1 MTGTRY
7 DVVAIGN
14 AIVDILASA
23 DDAFLV
29 ARSLPKGRMV
39 LIDEAQADALYDQMG
54 PAVEASGGS
63 AANTVAGLASLGSS
77 AAFIG
82 KVADDTL
89 GTVFRHDITAIGVHY
104 DTPPAVDG
112 PATAR
117 CMVLITPDADRTMS
131 TYLGACTRLTP
142 ADIDES
148 IIVDSKVLY
157 VEGYLWDEPEA
168 KDAIMQAIC
177 AAKEAGRQV
186 ALSLSDSLC
195 VRRHHEEF
203 QELVAGFVDILFANE
218 AEICALFDA
227 PFEQAV
233 QAIRGTVAIA
243 ALTRGADGCQV
254 VTDKEI
260 LTVPIRTSVTVV
272 DTTGAGDLFAAGFL
286 HGLTQGQ
293 SLLDCARLGNL
304 CAAEVISHVGPRP
317 AVSLKTLVLEAMAV

>member
-1 MTGTRY
+1 MTATRY

-23 DDAFLV
+23 DDAFLA

-63 AANTVAGLASLGSS
+63 AANTVAGLASLGST

-104 DTPPAVDG
+104 ETPPAVGG

-254 VTDKEI
+254 VTAREI

-293 SLLDCARLGNL
+293 SLLDCAHLGNL

-317 AVSLKTLVLEAMAV
+317 TISLKTLVLEAMAV